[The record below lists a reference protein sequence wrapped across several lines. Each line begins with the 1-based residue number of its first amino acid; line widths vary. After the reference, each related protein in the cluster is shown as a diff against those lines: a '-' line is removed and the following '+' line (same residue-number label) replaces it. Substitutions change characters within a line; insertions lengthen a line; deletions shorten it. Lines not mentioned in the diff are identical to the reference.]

1 LGLKRTWLL
10 FWNLQSLALL
20 KAQLPRDVEERSDF
34 HWGLVRDCGDSICV
48 AVASIF
54 SKGRSIDEEDLVEV
68 EF

>member
-1 LGLKRTWLL
+1 M
-10 FWNLQSLALL
+10 ALL